1 MALGLDEATTRALA
15 GDATEL
21 YALLSRSSGLPGER
35 ANLSLASAF
44 AESCASDARAAV
56 LATKMAKLEA
66 DAAPGGSPLE
76 FIPLCGVLAAGS
88 IAARQPKARSAM
100 LEIIHDACDDL
111 RFRVRDVVPEAL
123 AKIGAREGEAL
134 LADLETF
141 TEGYFHAAALLR
153 AMTSQAWLP
162 QIADAEPAVRVLVRA
177 FELADSAPSS
187 AERWPGYKALVEMLE
202 SSIAPLALR
211 FGEPV
216 FAAAAG
222 FARTDDPHLRDS
234 IKKALSRD
242 KKLRARYPSEL
253 ASAMGALDAATK
265 APRDPRSLPRPTR
278 KRGGGRRRQ

>member
-35 ANLSLASAF
+35 ANLPLANAF
-44 AESCASDARAAV
+44 AHACSADARAATLV
-56 LATKMAKLEA
+56 TKMAKLDA

-76 FIPLCGVLAAGS
+76 FIPLCGVLAAGAV
-88 IAARQPKARSAM
+88 AARQPKTRAAM
-100 LEIIHDACDDL
+100 IQLVHDACDDL

-123 AKIGAREGEAL
+123 SMMGAREGGAL
-134 LADLETF
+134 LAELEPF
-141 TEGYFHAAALLR
+141 TEGYFHASALLR
-153 AMTSQAWLP
+153 AMTSQDWLP
-162 QIADAEPAVRVLVRA
+162 QIADAEPAVDALVRS
-177 FELADSAPSS
+177 FELADAAPRS
-187 AERWPGYKALVEMLE
+187 AERWPGYKALIESLE

-222 FARTDDPHLRDS
+222 FARTDDPHLRES
-234 IKKALSRD
+234 IKKALGRD
-242 KKLRARYPSEL
+242 KKLRARYPAEL

-265 APRDPRSLPRPTR
+265 GPRDPRSLPRPTR
-278 KRGGGRRRQ
+278 KRGGGRRRK